1 LFARSIGSAVGVAVF
16 GAIAN
21 AIIVSSVGGAHSPA
35 AVQGASTAVFTA
47 VAIVAALTIVA
58 GLAMPRS
65 RVEDVEFGRAA
76 PAVD

>member
-1 LFARSIGSAVGVAVF
+1 
-16 GAIAN
+16 
-21 AIIVSSVGGAHSPA
+21 
-35 AVQGASTAVFTA
+35 VFTA